1 MAWANAVLSTPNSIA
16 RIDAEVNILAG
27 GTVHQCYKGDG
38 ASSIDFPDEVARI
51 EWYDPDG
58 NVTSVDLSV
67 TWIVPED
74 TYVFRI
80 VGYGIDDTRISE
92 YNCDEGVELVALDVS
107 GNGYHAELDSTSLH
121 ATYTVPANWLDKI
134 AMAKKII
141 GRRLENQLSSQGYN
155 VDESSGKAL
164 LDIVANPELFDICSD
179 YLTLHLIY
187 TDLANAMGREMYW
200 TKAEFYHRVFKD
212 HFDVA
217 SKAVNLDTTLD
228 GAVDRYRANVFSTTR
243 HKR

>member
-1 MAWANAVLSTPNSIA
+1 MAWINAVLSTPNSIA

-27 GTVHQCYKGDG
+27 GTIHQCYKGDG
-38 ASSIDFPDEVARI
+38 SSGIVFPEEIVRI
-51 EWYDPDG
+51 EWYDPNG
-58 NVTSVDLSV
+58 TKTSEKFTKS
-67 TWIVPED
+67 WIVPDGE
-74 TYVFRI
+74 YVFRI
-80 VGYGIDDTRISE
+80 VGYDRTETRIAE
-92 YNCDEGVELVALDVS
+92 YNCDEGVEMIALDIS
-107 GNGYHAELDSTSLH
+107 GNGNHAELDSTALH
-121 ATYTVPANWLDKI
+121 ATYTVSANWLDKI

-141 GRRLENQLSSQGYN
+141 GRKLENQLSAQGYN
-155 VDESSGKAL
+155 VDESNGKVL
-164 LDIVANPELFDICSD
+164 LDIIVNPELFDICSD

-217 SKAVNLDTTLD
+217 AKAINLDTTLD
-228 GAVDRYRANVFSTTR
+228 GKVDRYRANVFSTTR